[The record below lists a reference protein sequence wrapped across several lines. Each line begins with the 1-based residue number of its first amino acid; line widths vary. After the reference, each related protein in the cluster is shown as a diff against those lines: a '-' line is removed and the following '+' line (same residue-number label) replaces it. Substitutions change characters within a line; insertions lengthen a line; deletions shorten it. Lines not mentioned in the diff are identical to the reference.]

1 MVEDPQITEGLGA
14 SPLGDALEAGRRL
27 LAAAEAEAAR
37 LRTEAQRHASRR
49 EMEAELLVA
58 KARRL
63 LEAAEARAS
72 VIVATARASALARA
86 DVVDLRGDAD
96 LAPRWSPRDVPRA
109 SRGDDDLPP
118 RSPRTVPRATRFDS
132 LLATAIAN
140 AVDDAFPDRRL
151 DPQLAD

>member
-1 MVEDPQITEGLGA
+1 MVEDSQITEGPGA
-14 SPLGDALEAGRRL
+14 SPLGDALEASRRL
-27 LAAAEAEAAR
+27 LAAAQAEAAR
-37 LRTEAQRHASRR
+37 LCSEAQRNASRR

-72 VIVATARASALARA
+72 VIVATARSSALAGPE
-86 DVVDLRGDAD
+86 VVDL
-96 LAPRWSPRDVPRA
+96 
-109 SRGDDDLPP
+109 RGDDDLPP
-118 RSPRTVPRATRFDS
+118 RSPRTIPRATRFDS

-151 DPQLAD
+151 DPQLAE